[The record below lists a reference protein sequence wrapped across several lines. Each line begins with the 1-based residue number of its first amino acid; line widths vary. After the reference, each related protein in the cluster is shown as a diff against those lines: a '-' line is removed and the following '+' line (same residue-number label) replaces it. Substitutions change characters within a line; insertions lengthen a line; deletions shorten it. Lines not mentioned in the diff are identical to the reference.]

1 MKSSTFTRRALALL
15 LALVCLLGALPFAV
29 SAASVGT
36 VSVKQTKKTTRTVTI
51 GWTYSGSV
59 SGVELLRYNA
69 GTKKYDSL
77 GTTSKTTYKL
87 KGLEPGADYL
97 LALRPY
103 LKAGGKTTNGKAVK
117 IRVYTAI
124 NAVPKITQTEATD
137 NSHKLNWKK
146 INGAEKYEVYYY
158 NAETKKFNLL
168 GETSNNYVRMVNLKP
183 ATLYKYRVRAISVAS
198 DGTRIKA
205 AASKTFTGYT
215 VPGAIKNFKAVE
227 ISTTGYRL
235 QWDAVQ
241 NAGGYI
247 IYHFDETTGQ
257 YAELAKTA
265 VPAFV
270 VRDLAPGT
278 TEYYKV
284 CAYATLQNVNRKGEE
299 TAPQAVTTK
308 PETVK
313 PVFVSGDPASKKHKV
328 KIKWTPNEKCDGY
341 RIFAT
346 ETEGKNLTMVA
357 EVKYGTTATTVIQLP
372 KKCNKTY
379 IYMQTYVI
387 TDNGRV
393 YSDYS
398 AALAV
403 ATQPQ
408 TTTAPSTTTAPQT
421 TTKKS

>member
-1 MKSSTFTRRALALL
+1 MKSSTTARRALALL
-15 LALVCLLGALPFAV
+15 LALVCLLGTLPLAV

-36 VSVKQTKKTTRTVTI
+36 VKVKQTEKTTRTATI
-51 GWTYSGSV
+51 GWTLSGSV

-69 GTKKYDSL
+69 KTKQYDSL
-77 GTTSKTTYKL
+77 GKTAKTAYKL

-97 LALRPY
+97 LAVRPY
-103 LKAGGKTTNGKAVK
+103 LTAGGKTTNGKAVK

-124 NAVPKITQTEATD
+124 NAVPKITQTETTE
-137 NSHKLNWKK
+137 NSHKLNWKQ

-158 NAETKKFNLL
+158 NTATKKFNLL

-183 ATLYKYRVRAISVAS
+183 AMVYQYRVRAISVAS

-205 AASKTFTGYT
+205 PASKTFSGYT
-215 VPGAIKNFKAVE
+215 VPGAIKNFKAVD

-247 IYHFDETTGQ
+247 VYRFDETTGQ

-265 VPAFV
+265 VPSYV

-278 TEYYKV
+278 TEYYKI
-284 CAYATLQNVNRKGEE
+284 CAYATLQKVNRKGAE

-308 PETVK
+308 PETVTPK
-313 PVFVSGDPASKKHKV
+313 FISGDPARAKL
-328 KIKWTPNEKCDGY
+328 KIGWTPNENCDGY

-346 ETEGKNLTMVA
+346 ETEGKDLVQLQEIPLAATKAVV
-357 EVKYGTTATTVIQLP
+357 VKLP
-372 KKCNKTY
+372 KKCKKTY
-379 IYMQTYVI
+379 VYMQTYII
-387 TDNGRV
+387 TDSGRV

-398 AALAV
+398 SALAV

-408 TTTAPSTTTAPQT
+408 TTTVPESTTAAQP
-421 TTKKS
+421 TTKKAR